1 MHSPTARAP
10 LPRPIYVLFF
20 VRFVN
25 AAGNFVFPFLTMILT
40 IKLGWRTDLAGSFMS
55 GMQFLGGLG
64 ILVGGKLG
72 DAIGRKRSLVICQ
85 GGAALLFAACLA
97 MGLAPPL
104 PYLIAAANFLLQA
117 GWPVFNAIVAD
128 IAPAKDRKRAYA
140 LLYWGNNIGFSVG
153 PLMAGYLFNR
163 NALLMFAGNTVALAL
178 TSCLLV
184 ALVPETLDRARSA
197 PEGPGATSPE
207 GSGEAA
213 LEGGI
218 FKALGRSPIIIAF
231 AFVVALMNIVY
242 AQGQFGLPIFL
253 EKSFGAEGP
262 RLFGTAMTING
273 LTVVA
278 ATALV
283 TALTGSLHPLVNMA
297 LASTLYALGFG
308 LLSLVAPDSSSG
320 PFLVALSTV
329 IWTLGEILSATNSNV
344 FIASKAPRTHRS
356 RFNSAV
362 SWLTSMGSTLAPLI
376 AGAYMASRG
385 LSSMWRLAA
394 ILGLSAAV
402 LMLFIFTRETK
413 KQRPAA

>member
-1 MHSPTARAP
+1 
-10 LPRPIYVLFF
+10 
-20 VRFVN
+20 
-25 AAGNFVFPFLTMILT
+25 MILT

-207 GSGEAA
+207 GELSGEAA

-308 LLSLVAPDSSSG
+308 LLSLVAPASSSG

-413 KQRPAA
+413 KRRPAA